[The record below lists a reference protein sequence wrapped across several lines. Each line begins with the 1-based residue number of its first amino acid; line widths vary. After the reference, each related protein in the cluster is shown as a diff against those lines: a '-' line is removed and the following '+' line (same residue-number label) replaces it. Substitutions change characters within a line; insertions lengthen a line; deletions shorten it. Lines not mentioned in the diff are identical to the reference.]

1 MESRKMGTDELI
13 SAGQQ
18 WRHEQRE
25 QTGDT
30 VGEGQNGRNW
40 ENSAKTCTL
49 PFVKDIASGNLLC
62 DRGS

>member
-1 MESRKMGTDELI
+1 MGTDELI

-30 VGEGQNGRNW
+30 VGEVW
-40 ENSAKTCTL
+40 EQLREQRKNMY
-49 PFVKDIASGNLLC
+49 IAICKRDGKWEFAV
-62 DRGS
+62 